1 MPVEFFACTGIHCL
15 FSLEWF
21 ESGCRFYLVGNRLLG
36 WVKAQVASS
45 YDKWSKMLHT
55 LIHAC
60 KTLRTVESNYNCISF
75 QGVPAERPSICSVWR
90 VWACVRMWTHLTQA
104 SWAFTHL
111 PLSLIKHFRATVT
124 ADHVKIS
131 VQMSNTCSIQLFCHY
146 CIHGWMIDSMTGG
159 CYLIDWY
166 IFL

>member
-1 MPVEFFACTGIHCL
+1 MHRIHCL

-45 YDKWSKMLHT
+45 YNKWSKMLHT
-55 LIHAC
+55 LLHAC
-60 KTLRTVESNYNCISF
+60 KTLRTVESSYNCISF

-111 PLSLIKHFRATVT
+111 SVSNQTLQSYSNGRSCENICKNVKYLQYPALLSLLHP
-124 ADHVKIS
+124 
-131 VQMSNTCSIQLFCHY
+131 
-146 CIHGWMIDSMTGG
+146 WMD
-159 CYLIDWY
+159 DR
-166 IFL
+166 